1 MEAMMVQVLEMAR
14 FAGDA
19 SADVEQPRYRRLRRQ
34 SRLLSM
40 AISVLGIVYV
50 AFNAGLVIVTPLING
65 DLVHMGPGA
74 HASIGLGAGLPG
86 SVTLSSFS
94 LAQRLAFALLMALR
108 AVPIGAMLSNL
119 RALFRLYAA
128 GTVFARENALR
139 IKRMGLW
146 LILFAATPFLIH
158 EISVP
163 LGNNFDGEWFHM
175 EEVYALVA
183 GAILYVIAQAMEV
196 GHEIEQERDEFV

>member
-1 MEAMMVQVLEMAR
+1 MAQVLEMAE
-14 FAGDA
+14 FAGSVPA
-19 SADVEQPRYRRLRRQ
+19 EAGQPKYQKLRRQ
-34 SRLLSM
+34 SRVLSV
-40 AISVLGIVYV
+40 AISVLGILYLAV
-50 AFNAGLVIVTPLING
+50 NAGLVIATPLING

-94 LAQRLAFALLMALR
+94 FAQRLAFALLLALR
-108 AVPIGAMLSNL
+108 AAPIGAVLFNL
-119 RALFRLYAA
+119 RALFGLYAA
-128 GTVFARENALR
+128 GTVFARDNAVR

-146 LILFAATPFLIH
+146 LILFAVTPFMIH

-163 LGNNFDGEWFHM
+163 LGNNFDGEWFHV
-175 EEVYALVA
+175 EEVYALVT
-183 GAILYVIAQAMEV
+183 GAILYVIAQVMEA

>member
-1 MEAMMVQVLEMAR
+1 MAEVLEMER
-14 FAGDA
+14 FGGDA
-19 SADVEQPRYRRLRRQ
+19 AAEVAQPKYQRLRRQ
-34 SRLLSM
+34 SRLLAV
-40 AISVLGIVYV
+40 AISALGVLYV
-50 AFNAGLVIVTPLING
+50 AFNAALVVATPLING

-74 HASIGLGAGLPG
+74 HASFGLGAGQPG

-94 LAQRLAFALLMALR
+94 ISQRLAFALLLALR
-108 AVPIGAMLSNL
+108 AVPVGAMLSNL

-128 GTVFARENALR
+128 GTVFAQENAVR

-146 LILFAATPFLIH
+146 LILFSATPYVIH

-183 GAILYVIAQAMEV
+183 GVILYVVAQVMEV